1 MTEPGGTRTPRRWSD
16 GQLAQLTL
24 VRLREFVREP
34 EALFW
39 VFVFPILMAGGLGL
53 AFRSRPIETV
63 TVAVVEQSEPSRLG
77 MSKLLAEHPNIVVRE
92 MAESSAFVAL
102 RTGKVALV
110 AIDGGGG
117 HIRYRFDPAR
127 DESRTARLIFDDAL
141 QQALGRVDR
150 IVAVDAIV
158 TEPGARYID
167 FVIPGLLGMNLLGS
181 GVWGLGFALV
191 DMRRKK
197 LLKRFIATPMSRSQF
212 LLSFLLSRLGL
223 LVIEVAA
230 LIGFGVVAFHVPLRG
245 PLWALA
251 TICVLGSLCFSGLGL
266 LISSRVRTM
275 EGASGLMNA
284 AMLPMWI
291 FGGVFFSSS
300 KFPALMQPFVQAL
313 PLTAVNNALRANM
326 LEGASVGAMIPELA
340 IVAAWTA
347 LCFALALKLFRWR

>member
-1 MTEPGGTRTPRRWSD
+1 MTDPAGDRTPRRWYHR
-16 GQLAQLTL
+16 QLAQLTF
-24 VRLREFVREP
+24 VRFREFVREP

-53 AFRSRPIETV
+53 AFRSRPIDSV
-63 TVAVVEQSEPSRLG
+63 TVAVVERPGAERLG
-77 MSKLLAEHPNIVVRE
+77 MTKLLASHKNIVVRE
-92 MAESSAFVAL
+92 MAPDSAFRAL
-102 RTGKVALV
+102 RTGRVALV
-110 AIDGGGG
+110 AIDSPAG
-117 HIRYRFDPAR
+117 HVQYHFDPAR

-141 QQALGRVDR
+141 QAELGRADKLGTE
-150 IVAVDAIV
+150 DAFI

-167 FVIPGLLGMNLLGS
+167 FVVPGLLGMNLLGS

-197 LLKRFIATPMSRSQF
+197 LLKRFVATPMSRAQF
-212 LLSFLLSRLGL
+212 LLSFILSRLGL

-230 LIGFGVVAFHVPLRG
+230 LIGFGVLAFHVPLRG
-245 PLWALA
+245 PLWVLA
-251 TICVLGSLCFSGLGL
+251 AICVLGSLCFSGLGL

-300 KFPALMQPFVQAL
+300 KFPEVMQPFVQAL

-326 LEGASVGAMIPELA
+326 LEGASAGSIAPELA
-340 IVAAWTA
+340 IVAGWTA
-347 LCFALALKLFRWR
+347 LCFTLALRLFRWK

>member
-1 MTEPGGTRTPRRWSD
+1 
-16 GQLAQLTL
+16 
-24 VRLREFVREP
+24 VREP

-212 LLSFLLSRLGL
+212 LLSRLGL